1 MQYNDNQFKYWIW
14 YSRIENVSCVKKN
27 KLLKKYKDI
36 EKIFY
41 LDEKRL
47 QEEEYLNSN
56 DISNLLNIKY
66 KADLDK
72 YREYLMQ
79 NKIKVITLFDKEY
92 PQKLKSIYDKPIV
105 LFAKGNIELLKEKS
119 VAIVGSRNCSEYGKN
134 TAMKFAYELSK
145 QNICIISGLAK
156 GIDKYSH
163 IGALE
168 AKGNTIAVIGN
179 GLDNVYPF
187 ENKELYERIVNE
199 NSLIITEYII
209 GTKPS
214 KLTFPAR
221 NRIISGLSDAILVV
235 EAGEKSGSL
244 ITVDFGLEHGKEIFA
259 VPGNI
264 DNYNSIGT
272 NELIKQGANLMAKS
286 KDIVDVLGF

>member
-56 DISNLLNIKY
+56 EISNLLNNKY
-66 KADLDK
+66 KSDLDK

-79 NKIKVITLFDKEY
+79 NKIKVITLLDKEY

-272 NELIKQGANLMAKS
+272 NELIKQGANLMTKS